1 MTTSTSIAGQK
12 PKPTFT
18 QGSTLRHVLVMTATG
33 SIGLMA
39 IFVVDLLSLIYVSHL
54 GDTHLTAAVGYA
66 STVMFFGMSI
76 NIGLV
81 IATSAAV
88 ARALGAGDRPRAR
101 RTAASSLALTA
112 AIAAVVAALMIF
124 YRFELL
130 ALIGASGSTA
140 QVAANFLLIVMP
152 ANVLMGLGMGFSGV
166 LRAVG
171 DAKRAMNVTLFGGL
185 VTAFTDPLFI
195 FGLGFGVYGA
205 AIATVISRF
214 VFAGVGF
221 WGAVKVHDLV
231 AKPRLPD
238 VLQDSKMIGAIALPA
253 ILTNIATPVGQS
265 YAMKIFSRFGEDVIA
280 AFAVIDRITPVAF
293 CVIFALTGSLGPVL
307 SQNLGA
313 KLMGRVRKT
322 LDDAFLLTIV
332 YVVVVWTLL
341 WLGSGLLVKLFG
353 VSGETASLLKF
364 YCTFGA
370 SLWLFLGALFV
381 ANTSFNNLGFPLYST
396 FFNWGR
402 ATIGTIP
409 FVTYFADHW
418 GVEGGMV
425 GMIVGSA
432 IFGIAGAIVA
442 YFVTARLAKQIN
454 PV

>member
-1 MTTSTSIAGQK
+1 M
-12 PKPTFT
+12 
-18 QGSTLRHVLVMTATG
+18 RHVLVMTATG

-66 STVMFFGMSI
+66 STVMFFAMSI

-81 IATSAAV
+81 IATSATV
-88 ARALGAGDRPRAR
+88 ARALGSGDRPKAR
-101 RTAASSLALTA
+101 RLAASCLSATA
-112 AIAAVVAALMIF
+112 IISTVIAALMMIF
-124 YRFELL
+124 RAQLL
-130 ALIGASGSTA
+130 SMLGASGQTA
-140 QVAANFLLIVMP
+140 EVASNFLLIVMP
-152 ANVLMGLGMGFSGV
+152 ANILMGLGMGLSGV

-195 FGLGFGVYGA
+195 FAFGFGVYGA

-214 VFAGVGF
+214 VFFGVGF
-221 WGAVKVHDLV
+221 YGAVKVHNLV
-231 AKPRLPD
+231 ARPNLPYM
-238 VLQDSKMIGAIALPA
+238 LQDSKLITAIALPA
-253 ILTNIATPVGQS
+253 ILTNLATPVGNA
-265 YAMKIFSRFGEDVIA
+265 YAMNVFSKFGEEVIA

-293 CVIFALTGSLGPVL
+293 GVIFALTGSLGPVL

-313 KLMGRVRKT
+313 KLMPRVRKT
-322 LDDAFLLTIV
+322 LDDSFVLTIV
-332 YVVVVWTLL
+332 YAATVWLLL
-341 WLGSGLLVKLFG
+341 WLGSGLIIKLFG
-353 VSGETASLLKF
+353 VSGPTASLLTF

-370 SLWLFLGALFV
+370 GIWLFLGCLFV
-381 ANTSFNNLGFPLYST
+381 ANTAFNNLGFPLYST

-402 ATIGTIP
+402 ATLGTIP
-409 FVTYFADHW
+409 FVSFFAARW
-418 GVEGGMV
+418 GAEGGLL

-432 IFGIAGAIVA
+432 IFGIGGVIAA